1 MHKSEAEKIDF
12 ILDEHDQAFLRQSRI
27 ATVQIILLFIVGV
40 VSAVVVAVKVPQFA
54 FIILGILYG
63 TAMIVGFY
71 IVFVWISPASF
82 IVLSRRKLLHLIC
95 LTEDVPDAR
104 QELLNRLLSGKKLTG
119 RDEEDIR
126 RLWQERQDEA
136 EESETRQREQDA
148 IRKFIGGE
156 DKQ

>member
-1 MHKSEAEKIDF
+1 MHKSDAEKIDF

-27 ATVQIILLFIVGV
+27 ATVQIILLFIVGG
-40 VSAVVVAVKVPQFA
+40 VSAVVVAVKVPQFV

>member
-1 MHKSEAEKIDF
+1 MHKSDAEKMDF

-27 ATVQIILLFIVGV
+27 ATVQIILLIIVGV

-148 IRKFIGGE
+148 IRKFIGE
-156 DKQ
+156 DEQ

>member
-1 MHKSEAEKIDF
+1 MHKSDAEKMDF

-104 QELLNRLLSGKKLTG
+104 QELLNRLLPGKKLTG

-148 IRKFIGGE
+148 IRKFIGE
-156 DKQ
+156 DEQ

>member
-1 MHKSEAEKIDF
+1 MHKSDAEKMDL

-148 IRKFIGGE
+148 IRKFIGEE

>member
-1 MHKSEAEKIDF
+1 MHKSDAEKMDF

-148 IRKFIGGE
+148 IRKFIGE
-156 DKQ
+156 DEQ

>member
-1 MHKSEAEKIDF
+1 MHKSDAEKMDF
-12 ILDEHDQAFLRQSRI
+12 ILDEHDQAFLCQSRI

-148 IRKFIGGE
+148 IRKFIGE
-156 DKQ
+156 DEQ

>member
-1 MHKSEAEKIDF
+1 MHKSDAEKMDF

-119 RDEEDIR
+119 RDEKDIR

-148 IRKFIGGE
+148 IRKFIGE
-156 DKQ
+156 DEQ

>member
-1 MHKSEAEKIDF
+1 MHKSDAEKMDF

-126 RLWQERQDEA
+126 RIWQERQDEA

-148 IRKFIGGE
+148 IRKFIGE
-156 DKQ
+156 DEQ